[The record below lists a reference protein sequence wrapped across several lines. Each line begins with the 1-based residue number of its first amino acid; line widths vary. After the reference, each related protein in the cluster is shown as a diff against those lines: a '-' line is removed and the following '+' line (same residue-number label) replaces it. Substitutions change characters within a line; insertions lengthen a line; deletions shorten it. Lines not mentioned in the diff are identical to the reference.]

1 MSTFPAP
8 ADPTQGDAILFR
20 PSKKR
25 KIYRQRLAQDEPD
38 PSPTAPSISSPDA
51 DPVQSL
57 DELISTAS
65 ASIPSQDE
73 EVSVSMS
80 EILRLRK
87 KNKARGGVEFK
98 ASGHVARNEEVD
110 LVMKTDEERSEG
122 SDARVGVQRQF
133 APQTGTVGDVNRH
146 MMAYI
151 DSELA
156 KRRAVEG
163 SHAPS
168 LIFPGAAPTAASASA
183 SASSTTATGSGSGSA
198 NDHARVKVDIAEMQR
213 QPATIGKLQEIDLGD
228 EARDRNIERTNNARR
243 RLGGEIVEEGVSEDE
258 SGRKKKKKKV
268 RLNRDGSVWVP
279 RKRRGSD
286 DIKRDQLVEAV
297 LRENRLEIYEEPRPE
312 PHSINDDQAADDR
325 IAEAFRRDF
334 LDAVSQKQ
342 RKKSAPSQQTARG
355 PGAKK
360 EEELM
365 RGPKL
370 GGSRSAR
377 AAMREA
383 MLKK

>member
-1 MSTFPAP
+1 MSTLPAP
-8 ADPTQGDAILFR
+8 SELTRADAILFR

-25 KIYRQRLAQDEPD
+25 KIYRQRIAQDEPD

-51 DPVQSL
+51 APAQSL

-65 ASIPSQDE
+65 ASLPSRAE
-73 EVSVSMS
+73 EVPVPMS

-87 KNKARGGVEFK
+87 KSKARGGVEFK
-98 ASGHVARNEEVD
+98 ASGQVARNEEAE
-110 LVMKTDEERSEG
+110 LVLKTDEEG
-122 SDARVGVQRQF
+122 LDTPAGVQRKF
-133 APQTGTVGDVNRH
+133 APQTGTVGDVNKH

-156 KRRAVEG
+156 KRRGVEG
-163 SHAPS
+163 SHAS
-168 LIFPGAAPTAASASA
+168 LASPGLAATAGSSAA
-183 SASSTTATGSGSGSA
+183 ATGSGSASG
-198 NDHARVKVDIAEMQR
+198 HARSKGDMAETQR

-228 EARDRNIERTNNARR
+228 EARNRNIERTNNARR
-243 RLGGEIVEEGVSEDE
+243 RLGGEVVEESVGEDE
-258 SGRKKKKKKV
+258 GGRRRKKKV

-297 LRENRLEIYEEPRPE
+297 LRENRLEIYEEPPPE
-312 PHSINDDQAADDR
+312 PRGTDDDQAADDR

-342 RKKSAPSQQTARG
+342 RKKPASSAAAVRG

-360 EEELM
+360 EELM